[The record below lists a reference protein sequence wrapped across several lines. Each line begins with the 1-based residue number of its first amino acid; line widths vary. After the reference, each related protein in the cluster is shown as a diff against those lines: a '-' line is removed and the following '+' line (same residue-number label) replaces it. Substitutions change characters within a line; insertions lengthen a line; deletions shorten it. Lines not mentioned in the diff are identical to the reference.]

1 MNLGRY
7 RLDEQ
12 LGAGRD
18 GVAYA
23 AFDEEARQ
31 PCEVRVLAAARADE
45 ARWPQVV
52 KQLKHALLVQHPRAV
67 RAFEIFLDPKR
78 GQDLLQSEVLSPF
91 RVEPPYI
98 VLDGPDTTT
107 PEGMTPSEPPRWTPE
122 LRQGAVLALTEALA
136 AAQRVGFVHGG
147 IAPGRL
153 QVTADGAIALDFT
166 GLDCRAAADD
176 PRFIAPEVAAGRPAD
191 AASDVFALGQLIAW
205 LTRGAPVAAGWN
217 PADAAAADV
226 ATPFDRVIALMAA
239 VDANDRPSAA
249 EILSELQLPATPPA
263 ESVPPA
269 DVTIISEIIPKTK
282 LEVDA
287 DTPRSLGRF
296 RLVELV
302 GEGGLG
308 QVYRAEDVTDGA
320 VVAVKVLHR
329 HLAGRANIMKRF
341 KKEARLL
348 GEIKNPYVANLID
361 VSQEAGVHYLAL
373 EFIDGLS
380 VSAVLND
387 RDLSP
392 GGRWDES
399 PALALAIGVARAL
412 ADAHR
417 RNIIHRDIKPQN
429 IMLLRGSWLYRRLE
443 ARGQAATDGPSLYDM
458 PTDIGT
464 KLCDFGL
471 ARHVVESDSLHV
483 TREGALLGTPLY
495 MSPEQALGIADLGP
509 ATDVYALGATL
520 FHVLAGRP
528 PFDAESALALSMK
541 HAKEAPPPLQSL
553 NARVSEGLAR
563 IVARCLAKK
572 PEDRYADAGA
582 LLEDLE
588 RHARGEPAQL
598 AVHPRLPT
606 PSRPVLT
613 YNWVWELNA
622 SPEQLWPFVSNT
634 ERLNR
639 AAGVPAVQFRNEAME
654 ATVGDGVRAPVRRFG
669 LFKVAGIAN
678 EWEEH
683 PFEWI
688 EGRRLG
694 VLREYSAGV
703 FKWFASIVELEA
715 RPGGGCTLT
724 HRVSLEPRNFLGR
737 MVAGLEVGIKGRR
750 RVERVYRRID
760 AFLTGQLSGRDAL
773 DPFEEPASLSRGQ
786 RQRLEG
792 ILDRLAAKR
801 VPPQVTSALGDYLLH
816 APAQE
821 VARIRPLAL
830 ARRLQLPADDVL
842 AACLHGA
849 RERLFVLQWDL
860 VCPMCRI
867 PARFEETLKA
877 LQDHGHCEAC
887 NSDFALDFANSV
899 ELIFRVHPQLR
910 SVETKTY
917 CIGGPA
923 HSPHVAAQVRV
934 AAGERLEL
942 DLALAEGAYR
952 LRGPQL
958 PHVCDFLVEPRA
970 ALGRWTFQL
979 PGDFTKPP
987 DRAGLLAPGALKL
1000 APQRQRL
1007 VFDNQHSA
1015 ELVLRIER
1023 RAQREDALTAAR
1035 ASASPLFRELFPD
1048 EVLQAGKLVSV
1059 AAVTFL
1065 AADLGQISDLESPN
1079 NLYQRLEEPRVFAL
1093 LHEHCVLGDEC
1104 LRGQGGA
1111 VIKTLGETV
1120 LAVFDDESA
1129 ALRGALAWHE
1139 RLTRELKPH
1148 WPAVAEQLRLR
1159 VGLHR
1164 GAALAA
1170 TINGRLDYFGA
1181 TVDQALRLPSLGQ
1194 TDQLLVTRD
1203 LAADPH
1209 FVEQMRT
1216 LGLVAHVAST
1226 ELPGQAF
1233 GVLLAATLPSACS

>member
-23 AFDEEARQ
+23 AFDEDTQQ
-31 PCEVRVLAAARADE
+31 PCEVRVPAAARADA

-52 KQLKHALLVQHPRAV
+52 KRLKHALLVRHPRV
-67 RAFEIFLDPKR
+67 RPFQVFL
-78 GQDLLQSEVLSPF
+78 EA
-91 RVEPPYI
+91 EPPFV
-98 VLDGPDTTT
+98 VLDGSEGTT
-107 PEGMTPSEPPRWTPE
+107 PGGTTPSEPPRWTADM
-122 LRQGAVLALTEALA
+122 RQSAVLALTEALA
-136 AAQRVGFVHGG
+136 SAQRMGFVHGD
-147 IAPGRL
+147 IAPSRL
-153 QVTADGAIALDFT
+153 HRSADGAVALDFT

-176 PRFIAPEVAAGRPAD
+176 SQFAAPEVAAGKPAD
-191 AASDVFALGQLIAW
+191 AASDVFSLGQLIAW
-205 LTRGAPVAAGWN
+205 LTRGAPVPAGWN
-217 PADAAAADV
+217 PVADAAAA
-226 ATPFDRVIALMAA
+226 PFDRVIARMVA
-239 VDANDRPSAA
+239 VDPNDRPSATD
-249 EILSELQLPATPPA
+249 ILSDLQLSPTPPA
-263 ESVPPA
+263 ASLVPPE
-269 DVTIISEIIPKTK
+269 VTIISEISPHREAQREELQ
-282 LEVDA
+282 LEGA
-287 DTPRSLGRF
+287 AAAPRTLGRF
-296 RLVELV
+296 RLLELV

-308 QVYRAEDVTDGA
+308 QVYRGEDVTDGA

-329 HLAGRANIMKRF
+329 HLAGRATIMKRF
-341 KKEARLL
+341 EKEARLL
-348 GEIKNPYVANLID
+348 GEIKNPYVANLIE
-361 VSQEAGVHYLAL
+361 VNQEAGIHYLAL
-373 EFIDGLS
+373 EFIDGMS
-380 VSAVLND
+380 VSSVLRD
-387 RDLSP
+387 RRLSP
-392 GGRWDES
+392 DGRWPES
-399 PALALAIGVARAL
+399 PGLALAIGVTRAL

-417 RNIIHRDIKPQN
+417 RGIIHRDIKPQN
-429 IMLLRGSWLYRRLE
+429 IMLLHGSWLHRCLE
-443 ARGQAATDGPSLYDM
+443 ERGTVSTDGQSLRDM
-458 PTDIGT
+458 PADIGT

-471 ARHVVESDSLHV
+471 ARHVVESDSLHM
-483 TREGALLGTPLY
+483 TQEGTLLGTPLY
-495 MSPEQALGIADLGP
+495 MSPEQALGTANLGP
-509 ATDVYALGATL
+509 ATDVYSLGATL
-520 FHVLAGRP
+520 FHVLAGKP
-528 PFDAESALALSMK
+528 PFEAETALALSMK

-553 NARVSEGLAR
+553 NPGVSEGLAR

-598 AVHPRLPT
+598 VVHPRLPT

-622 SPEQLWPFVSNT
+622 TPEQVWPYVSNT

-639 AAGVPAVQFRNEAME
+639 AAGVPAVQFRSEAME
-654 ATVGDGVRAPVRRFG
+654 ATVGDGVRAPVRRYG

-678 EWEEH
+678 EWQEH

-715 RPGGGCTLT
+715 GPSGGCRLT

-737 MVAGLEVGIKGRR
+737 MVAGLEVGLKGRR

-792 ILDRLAAKR
+792 LLDRLAARR

-830 ARRLQLPADDVL
+830 ARRLQLPADDLL

-849 RERLFVLQWDL
+849 REGLFVLRWDL
-860 VCPMCRI
+860 VCPICRI
-867 PARFEETLKA
+867 PADIIETLQA
-877 LQDHGHCEAC
+877 LQEHGHCEAC

-910 SVETKTY
+910 TVETKTY

-958 PHVCDFLVEPRA
+958 PYVCDFLVEPQA
-970 ALGRWTFQL
+970 PLSRWTFQL

-987 DRAGLLAPGALKL
+987 DRAGLLAPGALRL
-1000 APQRQRL
+1000 IPHRQRL
-1007 VFDNQHSA
+1007 IFDNQHA
-1015 ELVLRIER
+1015 TELVLRVER
-1023 RAQREDALTAAR
+1023 RAHREDALTAAR
-1035 ASASPLFRELFPD
+1035 ASASALFRELFPG
-1048 EVLQAGKLVSV
+1048 EVLQAGKLVNV

-1065 AADLGQISDLESPN
+1065 AADLGQISSLETPN
-1079 NLYQRLEEPRVFAL
+1079 NLYQRLDEPRVFAL
-1093 LHEHCVLGDEC
+1093 LHDHFVLGDDC
-1104 LRGQGGA
+1104 LRAQGGA
-1111 VIKTLGETV
+1111 VIKTVGETV
-1120 LAVFDDESA
+1120 LAVFDDETA

-1139 RLTRELKPH
+1139 RLARELKPR

-1194 TDQLLVTRD
+1194 KDQLLVTRD
-1203 LAADPH
+1203 LAAHPH
-1209 FVEQMRT
+1209 FAEQMHT
-1216 LGLVAHVAST
+1216 LGLTTQVAST
-1226 ELPGQAF
+1226 ELPGQSF
-1233 GVLLAATLPSACS
+1233 GVLLAATLPSHDPSDS